1 MLAASKPHRHSQRGV
16 PDTNGARAVTGTRLR
31 HYAGGVMGDALQ
43 KGIIASFVLDLIGSG
58 REHSMLTV
66 LSTTFAIR

>member
-1 MLAASKPHRHSQRGV
+1 
-16 PDTNGARAVTGTRLR
+16 VTGTRLR

-43 KGIIASFVLDLIGSG
+43 KGIIASFVLDLCSG